1 MSYKNYF
8 LHYPDAL
15 QAQIHQLIDDD
26 KRLISYF
33 ENKYPQAHDFKSDKL
48 LLDYTNE
55 FKQRYL
61 KNTPRLD
68 SVGYK
73 KQADLVKNALGTH
86 TFQKQQHGGKLKAKH
101 HIAIAQQLKEAPEAL
116 LRCLV
121 VHELA
126 HFKEYDHN
134 KAFYQLC
141 CHMTPDY
148 HQLEL
153 DLRLF
158 LVLSQ
163 KQLSFY

>member
-1 MSYKNYF
+1 MNYENFF
-8 LHYPDAL
+8 LHYPEPL
-15 QAQIHQLIDDD
+15 QMQIH
-26 KRLISYF
+26 RLIQDDTKLLTYF
-33 ENKYPQAHDFKSDKL
+33 EQKYPVGHEIKNDKQL
-48 LLDYTNE
+48 YDYTCE

-68 SVGYK
+68 NCGYK
-73 KQADLVKNALGTH
+73 KQTDLVKNALGTH
-86 TFQKQQHGGKLKAKH
+86 AFKRQLHGGKLKAKH
-101 HIAIAQQLKEAPEAL
+101 HIAIALQLKQAPEAL

-141 CHMTPDY
+141 CHMTSDY

-158 LVLSQ
+158 LVLDG
-163 KQLSFY
+163 KGMNFY